1 MKILITGG
9 AGFLGQRLARAQA
22 GAAKALDAG
31 RAAEPISRI
40 DLLDVVAADTHGDPR
55 AHAQVGDISDPAVLR
70 QAMDADTR
78 VVFHLAA
85 IVSGQAAEA
94 DFDLGMRINLMP
106 RARCSKPAA
115 RWDTGRA

>member
-1 MKILITGG
+1 MLT
-9 AGFLGQRLARAQA
+9 
-22 GAAKALDAG
+22 LDG
-31 RAAEPISRI
+31 AAEPISRI

-85 IVSGQAAEA
+85 IVSGQAEA

-106 RARCSKPAA
+106 RARFETC
-115 RWDTGRA
+115 RALGHRPRVIFTSSVAVYGGDLPRSCATIPR